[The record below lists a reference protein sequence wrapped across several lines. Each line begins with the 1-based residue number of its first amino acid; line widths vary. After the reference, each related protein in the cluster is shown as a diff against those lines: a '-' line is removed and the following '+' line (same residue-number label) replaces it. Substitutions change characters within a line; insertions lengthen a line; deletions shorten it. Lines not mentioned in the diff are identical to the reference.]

1 MSQVLHYC
9 LYIDESH
16 WDWEKGAKKGFQL
29 AGFWTACPS
38 GKRIDLTEKLSRNA
52 DSLLNEMKRS
62 SGIPLDDPLHAT
74 ETLQH
79 LGAEKYL
86 ICCNHLLDNFPK
98 SWNAVRIVNR
108 TGYSTSEPSLDYTL
122 MVAELYQSV
131 LDSILS
137 LKEGVDSNLKLH
149 LVYASVRLKGDSDI
163 PDDPIFVT
171 KDDYLQRV
179 KGEIVSHAF
188 RNGKAAENSLRY
200 MGEFIYESGA
210 RHPVLM
216 ICDWL
221 SNSSQ
226 NQCAGDQD
234 TFSKLDHILATTD
247 LDPGL
252 FTKRIRDLKKQS
264 RWGEA
269 LNLLAQ
275 SEEFSRESVLPIVN
289 ELANLRPRDLDSQFK
304 SLEAQWVL
312 MVESQRDP
320 GSLALLKRY
329 ENKIFPLFVEN
340 VNETQKTERENL
352 LAPWRYS
359 LHLYGLSAA
368 NHSGDVEVA
377 HHHEKA
383 LQTLAPLLA
392 GRWDHVSLLI
402 EGMIR
407 VGVQNTDRLS
417 YEDAYKQMLQWSNFL
432 SETGELFSAENDR
445 FPKVIHSD
453 LRGRVL
459 GTAVQAAMYLGL
471 NQPAFLTNARDHS
484 DEAIEEFTSEQDRNQ
499 QYQYRCQLECYAQ
512 QFDKACSYLAKS
524 LSIPASEPSTIQR
537 LGQAIEELSNN
548 RFSQGFALMH
558 WFRIGAYARGIQPF
572 IAEEILREL
581 KNRKEL
587 RNNRWL
593 RNEADF
599 PAHSILRFAASL
611 YAHEKDWAQV
621 RQLVGRF
628 RYLRGSNGK
637 DRTKS
642 FIFDLIWTATQI
654 EVATIAQEN
663 GEMALAEELL
673 ISTKK
678 EKPGAIPRIE
688 SILKDLSGFDY
699 LNKFDEKLARLL
711 ETGKAAIQ
719 NPDDREK
726 WSQLLAISK
735 TVPW

>member
-9 LYIDESH
+9 LYIDESN
-16 WDWEKGAKKGFQL
+16 WDWEKGAKKNFQL

-38 GKRIDLTEKLSRNA
+38 DQREDLTEKLRRNA
-52 DSLLNEMKRS
+52 ESILNGMKRS
-62 SGIPLDDPLHAT
+62 AGIPLDHPFHAT
-74 ETLQH
+74 DIIRK
-79 LGAEKYL
+79 LGTEKYL
-86 ICCNHLLDNFPK
+86 NCCNHLLDNFP
-98 SWNAVRIVNR
+98 SPWNAVRIVNR
-108 TGYSTSEPSLDYTL
+108 TGYSTNEPSLDYTL

-131 LDSILS
+131 LDQIQGQREAANS
-137 LKEGVDSNLKLH
+137 EFKLH
-149 LVYASVRLKGDSDI
+149 LVYASVRLKSDSYTPNDR
-163 PDDPIFVT
+163 DHVE
-171 KDDYLQRV
+171 KDDYMQRV

-188 RNGKAAENSLRY
+188 RNGKPAENCLLR
-200 MGEFIYESGA
+200 MGSFIYESGEK
-210 RHPVLM
+210 HPVLM

-226 NQCAGDQD
+226 NHCAGDQG
-234 TFSKLDHILATTD
+234 TFSKLDRILATTD

-252 FTKRIRDLKKQS
+252 FTKRINDLKKQS

-275 SEEFSRESVLPIVN
+275 SEEFSRESVLPIVY
-289 ELANLRPRDLDSQFK
+289 ELANLRPRDLDSQLK

-329 ENKIFPLFVEN
+329 ENEIFPLFIEN
-340 VNETQKTERENL
+340 VNETQKTERDNL

-368 NHSGDVEVA
+368 NHSGDVEAA
-377 HHHEKA
+377 HHHEEA
-383 LQTLAPLLA
+383 LQTLAPMLA

-417 YEDAYKQMLQWSNFL
+417 YEDAHQQMIQWSNFL
-432 SETGELFSAENDR
+432 FETGGLFSAENKR

-471 NQPAFLTNARDHS
+471 NQPTFLTNARDLS

-512 QFDKACSYLAKS
+512 QFEKACSYLAKS
-524 LSIPASEPSTIQR
+524 LSIPATEPSTIQR
-537 LGQAIEELSNN
+537 LGQAIEELSHD

-558 WFRIGAYARGIQPF
+558 WFRIGAYARDIQPF

-581 KNRKEL
+581 KSRKEL

-611 YAHEKDWAQV
+611 YAHDKDWAQV

-642 FIFDLIWTATQI
+642 FIFDLIWTATQV

-699 LNKFDEKLARLL
+699 LNKFDEKLTSLL